1 MGFAQGRRVELNNH
15 GSPNRIAERQNAT
28 ANQTIKAAI
37 VAAQEGIINLV
48 SKRHTVQL

>member
-15 GSPNRIAERQNAT
+15 GSPNRIAERPNAT